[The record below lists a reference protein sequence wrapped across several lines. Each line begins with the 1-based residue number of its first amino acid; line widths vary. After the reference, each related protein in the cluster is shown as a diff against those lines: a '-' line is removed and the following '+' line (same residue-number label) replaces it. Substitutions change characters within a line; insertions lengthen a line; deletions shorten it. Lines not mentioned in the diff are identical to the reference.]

1 MQKLVERLS
10 LRIDQIIEGDDE
22 GNASNSRDPKETIAR
37 MQMIIRLAC
46 LATSVLVVATPL
58 HQAQLG
64 GSGLHLGVTI
74 AMGELAT
81 AIPRLI
87 IGRALDRYGRRVFL
101 RLGLFVIFASMV
113 VLAFARPFAVG
124 PRFAPL
130 FMVGNE
136 GALLILDI
144 GRVMMGLGL
153 GTLLLSAY
161 TITADLARE
170 AGKGGSFGSTEQAQ
184 FRGGLYGALIALP
197 ILLVNGF
204 NANAE
209 LRISNAVWST
219 AFAIYAA
226 GAFGAY
232 VMSYRGLPETYT
244 PTRNDARATV
254 TVDERVALNRI
265 DPQLYVLMAIVLFTN
280 FSEGLK
286 YFILKYIHDYITP
299 DSIYIGA
306 AYVPAAIIWGTL
318 PARMGV
324 FADRFGRKPPMS
336 FGLIASGI
344 FSLTIPLLAFIVE
357 DWRLAILM
365 LTIFAGLEAV
375 CYSAA
380 VPAEQAL
387 VADMMGGN
395 RRGTGFGM
403 YTSAVTAGRAL
414 GPLIMGALYN
424 FNASGP
430 FIANAVILIFGAAL
444 VWFALKDPT
453 RRTKPS

>member
-10 LRIDQIIEGDDE
+10 LEIDKIIEGDEE
-22 GNASNSRDPKETIAR
+22 GNASYPRNPKETFAR
-37 MQMIIRLAC
+37 MQLIIRLAC

-101 RLGLFVIFASMV
+101 RLGLFVIFLSMV
-113 VLAFARPFAVG
+113 VLAFARPFSVG
-124 PRFAPL
+124 ASANPFL
-130 FMVGNE
+130 TVGNA
-136 GALLILDI
+136 GALLILDV

-184 FRGGLYGALIALP
+184 FRGGLYGALIAIP

-204 NANAE
+204 NANSE

-219 AFAIYAA
+219 AFSIYAA
-226 GAFGAY
+226 GALSAY
-232 VMSYRGLPETYT
+232 AMSYRGLPETLT
-244 PTRNDARATV
+244 QPHVAAESHVAR
-254 TVDERVALNRI
+254 NRI

-324 FADRFGRKPPMS
+324 LADRFGRKPPMS
-336 FGLIASGI
+336 FGLIASGV

-365 LTIFAGLEAV
+365 LTVFAGLEAV

-395 RRGTGFGM
+395 KRGTGFGL

-424 FNASGP
+424 INASGP
-430 FIANAVILIFGAAL
+430 FIANALILIFGAGL
-444 VWFALKDPT
+444 VWFALKDPA
-453 RRTKPS
+453 RRAKPS